1 MVWIGSRNKI
11 IRKRPGKEKP
21 KITGKKKKRKYSRG
35 QNRPRRIGTSGEI
48 RRAASSTVNLDR

>member
-21 KITGKKKKRKYSRG
+21 KITEKKKKRKYSRG
-35 QNRPRRIGTSGEI
+35 QNRPKDRDKRRNTEGRELNGE
-48 RRAASSTVNLDR
+48 S

>member
-21 KITGKKKKRKYSRG
+21 KITEKKKKRKYSRG
-35 QNRPRRIGTSGEI
+35 QNRPKEDRDKRRNTEGRELNGE
-48 RRAASSTVNLDR
+48 S